1 MPNRYIIKKTQQY
14 MGYIETKHD
23 TVAPIILKSV
33 NIKVAKKR
41 VVSHTIQIR
50 CLTFMIV

>member
-1 MPNRYIIKKTQQY
+1 MPNRYIIKKNQQY
-14 MGYIETKHD
+14 MCYFETKHD
-23 TVAPIILKSV
+23 TVAPLILKSV